1 MDNNFIE
8 KGKKAEIGETHIW
21 NNVPMIKTVNGWVP
35 VNKHEKTKKIEENK
49 HNVKS
54 NKFDSLKIKK
64 EKLESFAKK
73 EKDSTL
79 KNVVNKSRDKNLVSV
94 ALNELNERK
103 KKEILSDTSFLKFDN
118 YDDFMRDLYF
128 QQYKDDAEKLSK
140 EEISSLEE
148 YQYLEGYAINRY
160 LRCPNVESYFNEKYG
175 KNSNNALSEE
185 EEEEYQNMKKN
196 IKNVDSA
203 FSKFKLKHNI
213 ETKRIISSRVDIF
226 NKFKEGDIFSD
237 KGFVSSTIDKD
248 ALFNFGDT
256 KKDIILTI
264 RLLKGMNCIPMNS
277 INLNSGDFNDE
288 SEFLTPRDTK
298 FKVILK
304 DENNY
309 IIEAQNDK

>member
-1 MDNNFIE
+1 MDNNFE

-35 VNKHEKTKKIEENK
+35 VNKHTKTKKIEENK
-49 HNVKS
+49 NNIKS
-54 NKFDSLKIKK
+54 NKNDSLKIKK
-64 EKLESFAKK
+64 EKLELFAKK

-79 KNVVNKSRDKNLVSV
+79 KNVVNKSGDEILVSV

-160 LRCPNVESYFNEKYG
+160 LRCP
-175 KNSNNALSEE
+175 

-196 IKNVDSA
+196 IKNIKNIDSA

-248 ALFNFGDT
+248 VLFNFGDT